1 MKSQTDLGFT
11 IEDHTEL
18 LAQVLRT
25 RLIEEKLLSY
35 VKSGKVRGTFHSCL
49 GQEAVGASL
58 ALSLGPKDVL
68 FSHHRNHGH
77 ILPLLKDPSS
87 FLAELLA
94 KQGALCDGRGGTQ
107 HLHIHEKFFS
117 SGVQG
122 SLLPVAAGWAFER
135 GQDSSA
141 VSVAIIGDGT
151 LGRGVVYETLN
162 LSALKNI
169 PLLIVI
175 EDNKVAQSAE
185 SKDYI
190 AGTIEDRAKAFGIQF
205 KSANTWNW
213 TELCQSINQALN
225 FVRERRKPLCLK
237 IETFRL
243 GPHSRGDD
251 FRDKEIIDDHWSRDI
266 IEILRR
272 NENSLFEQIESV
284 ERAKIEDLF
293 ESVLQRPGVQIDT
306 KIPSI
311 EPIEFSEFQ
320 PSVDD
325 GFYVQRINH
334 AVKDLFQQNQNLKF
348 IGEDI
353 LDPYGGAF
361 KVPKGLSFQFP
372 KQIIQTPISEETI
385 AGFSHGIVLAGGACL
400 TEFMFADF
408 SFLAVEGITTT
419 GEVLRSISPQMKG
432 PVFRLPSGGGSGYG
446 PTHSQSPERTF
457 LSYDNIQILSLS
469 VWADPKEILTHAI
482 NDNKCSILVEPKVLY
497 SKKIPVDIPAGF
509 TLFKSHEK
517 YSTFWLRPDGPEAE
531 VTLIAYGFGAVK
543 AVEAISEIIS
553 KNDIIPELFIL
564 TKVSQLEN
572 FAAFK
577 HFEGKKLLLIDDGPK
592 NYGVMAHFA
601 ALLSQNKEL
610 PRQITLLGT
619 KSSMIPAA
627 TDLEEKIL
635 VSVGDILQSCREME

>member
-1 MKSQTDLGFT
+1 
-11 IEDHTEL
+11 
-18 LAQVLRT
+18 
-25 RLIEEKLLSY
+25 
-35 VKSGKVRGTFHSCL
+35 
-49 GQEAVGASL
+49 
-58 ALSLGPKDVL
+58 
-68 FSHHRNHGH
+68 
-77 ILPLLKDPSS
+77 
-87 FLAELLA
+87 
-94 KQGALCDGRGGTQ
+94 
-107 HLHIHEKFFS
+107 
-117 SGVQG
+117 
-122 SLLPVAAGWAFER
+122 
-135 GQDSSA
+135 
-141 VSVAIIGDGT
+141 
-151 LGRGVVYETLN
+151 
-162 LSALKNI
+162 
-169 PLLIVI
+169 
-175 EDNKVAQSAE
+175 
-185 SKDYI
+185 
-190 AGTIEDRAKAFGIQF
+190 
-205 KSANTWNW
+205 
-213 TELCQSINQALN
+213 
-225 FVRERRKPLCLK
+225 
-237 IETFRL
+237 
-243 GPHSRGDD
+243 
-251 FRDKEIIDDHWSRDI
+251 
-266 IEILRR
+266 
-272 NENSLFEQIESV
+272 
-284 ERAKIEDLF
+284 
-293 ESVLQRPGVQIDT
+293 
-306 KIPSI
+306 
-311 EPIEFSEFQ
+311 
-320 PSVDD
+320 
-325 GFYVQRINH
+325 
-334 AVKDLFQQNQNLKF
+334 
-348 IGEDI
+348 
-353 LDPYGGAF
+353 
-361 KVPKGLSFQFP
+361 
-372 KQIIQTPISEETI
+372 
-385 AGFSHGIVLAGGACL
+385 
-400 TEFMFADF
+400 
-408 SFLAVEGITTT
+408 
-419 GEVLRSISPQMKG
+419 LRSISPQMKG